1 MKRLFQ
7 CFFVLYSFV
16 CLTSYA
22 LVIPSSAT
30 LMAHYSVSHDN
41 NFKILI
47 LFNNAFLKC
56 KGHSAYYYW
65 TNTNENLEKSEKKVS

>member
-1 MKRLFQ
+1 
-7 CFFVLYSFV
+7 
-16 CLTSYA
+16 
-22 LVIPSSAT
+22 
-30 LMAHYSVSHDN
+30 MAHYSVSHDN